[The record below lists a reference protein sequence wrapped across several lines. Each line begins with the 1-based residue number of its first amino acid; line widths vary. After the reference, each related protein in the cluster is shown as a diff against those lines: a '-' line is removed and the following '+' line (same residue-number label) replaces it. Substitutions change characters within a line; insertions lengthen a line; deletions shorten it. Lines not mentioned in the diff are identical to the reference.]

1 MSKRTV
7 IHLHILETG
16 EDYYFGSLRALC
28 VKFGKEKI
36 GISYS
41 SLRNRPPKPDEPYR
55 NKFCVIRKGILEAM
69 PTNRGQ
75 RKKDEDGKE

>member
-7 IHLHILETG
+7 IHLEILETG
-16 EDYYFGSLRALC
+16 EHYYFGSLRALC
-28 VKFGKEKI
+28 EKFRKEKI
-36 GISYS
+36 GISYA

-55 NKFCVIRKGILEAM
+55 NKFCVIRKGVLEAI

-75 RKKDEDGKE
+75 RKKDEDGNK

>member
-7 IHLHILETG
+7 IHLQFLDSNKHF
-16 EDYYFGSLRALC
+16 YFGSLRALC
-28 VKFGKEKI
+28 AKFGKEKI

-41 SLRNRPPKPDEPYR
+41 SLRNRPPKPDEPYK
-55 NKFCVIRKGILEAM
+55 NKFCIIRKGVLEAI

-75 RKKDEDGKE
+75 RKKDEDGNE